1 MTNEDSIQ
9 HLMYRRDR
17 IKELIQIQ
25 TLEDAKDLL
34 AAEKM
39 YVEATI
45 EFRSKHG
52 GMEKIKLS
60 PDQP

>member
-1 MTNEDSIQ
+1 MNNEDSIQ
-9 HLMYRRDR
+9 YLLYRRDR
-17 IKELIQIQ
+17 IKELIPLQ